1 MQQAPQTLA
10 VNTTQNLFIN
20 NHAILMTTNVGGQ
33 AIYKDVEKGETVG
46 PNGTASPSS
55 APPSAA
61 IRLRSRP
68 KILLVMFIVFGLF
81 TNMAWAQ
88 STTADNWNQILE
100 GFPPENIR
108 IVQDHIPQL
117 CTQLVPSLS
126 NVINGKSETYRGV
139 ADIARDC
146 LEIISL
152 TNTVVQDPAIA
163 LGIAFGNT
171 LICNRIAGAMFGGSA
186 AVVGMKLCNVVAVQ
200 VTSSGTTATALAIQQ
215 STSFPSGTV
224 PTSVAFTASGPT
236 NNLPTTFAAP
246 SSTAPATTFVTQT
259 TIGNASALVRRR
271 YEDGLTPLFL

>member
-1 MQQAPQTLA
+1 
-10 VNTTQNLFIN
+10 
-20 NHAILMTTNVGGQ
+20 MTTNTGGQ
-33 AIYKDVEKGETVG
+33 AMYKDVEKGEIVG

-55 APPSAA
+55 APPSGAV
-61 IRLRSRP
+61 RLRLRP
-68 KILLVMFIVFGLF
+68 KVLLVVFIVFSLF

-88 STTADNWNQILE
+88 TSTADNWNQILE

-117 CTQLVPSLS
+117 CNQLVPSLS
-126 NVINGKSETYRGV
+126 NVINGKSDTYRGV

-186 AVVGMKLCNVVAVQ
+186 ADVGRRLCNVVAVQ
-200 VTSSGTTATALAIQQ
+200 VTTSGSTVMALSIQQ
-215 STSFPSGTV
+215 STSFPSGSV
-224 PTSVAFTASGPT
+224 PTSEAFTASGPT
-236 NNLPTTFAAP
+236 SNLPITFAAT
-246 SSTAPATTFVTQT
+246 SSSSPNAPAATTLVQQT
-259 TIGNASALVRRR
+259 TTGNASALVRRR
-271 YEDGLTPLFL
+271 YLEGLTPLYERNQ